1 MLAAQ
6 GLGRQRG
13 TAPVTMRHVGQVL
26 DRICHTQIDTVNV
39 AVRAQYMPL
48 FARLGPYDRGLLDRA
63 AGRAPRRVFE
73 YWIRNAVSFIDVDL
87 YPAFRHR
94 MDDDAASPW
103 PRVSAV
109 LADHPDLL
117 DKIRSQVADEGPL
130 TARQIEHPDNRER
143 RPWWNWSDAKI
154 GLEWLLDI
162 GELTVAGRNSQ
173 FERLYDFPERV
184 LPPDVLTRG
193 ALDADT
199 ATVELVRRSAAA
211 LGVGTER
218 HLAGYFRLDATRA
231 KRAVGELVA
240 GGELIPVTV
249 RGLTQPAYLWHEAR
263 LPRKVT
269 VDALVSPF
277 DSLVSDRQ
285 RLLETFGLDYRIEIY
300 VPAPKRV
307 WGYYVYLFVM
317 DDGIA
322 ARVDL
327 KADRQAGRL
336 LVQAAWLEPGA
347 GESETAARLAR
358 VLLDMAAWLG
368 LGAVEVKEV
377 GTLHGSLARALDGAR
392 IGS

>member
-6 GLGRQRG
+6 GLGRRRA
-13 TAPVTMRHVGQVL
+13 TAVTMRHLGQVL

-94 MDDDAASPW
+94 MDDDAATPW
-103 PRVSAV
+103 PRVSGA
-109 LADHPDLL
+109 LAQHPDLL
-117 DKIRSQVADEGPL
+117 DKIRLQVADEGPL
-130 TARQIEHPDNRER
+130 TARQIEHPDSRER

-184 LPPDVLTRG
+184 LPAEILARG
-193 ALDADT
+193 ALDAET
-199 ATVELVRRSAAA
+199 ATAELVRRSAAA
-211 LGVGTER
+211 LGVATER
-218 HLAGYFRLDATRA
+218 HLAGYFRLDTTRA
-231 KRAVGELVA
+231 REAVQQLVA
-240 GGELIPVTV
+240 GGELVPVAV
-249 RGLTQPAYLWHEAR
+249 KGWTQPAYLWHEAR
-263 LPRKVT
+263 LPRRVS

-317 DDGIA
+317 DERIA

-336 LVQAAWLEPGA
+336 LVQAAWLEPEA
-347 GESETAARLAR
+347 GEVETAVRLSR
-358 VLLDMAAWLG
+358 VLLSMAEWLG
-368 LGAVEVKEV
+368 LGGVEVKEV
-377 GTLHGSLARALDGAR
+377 GTLHVALASALDGAR